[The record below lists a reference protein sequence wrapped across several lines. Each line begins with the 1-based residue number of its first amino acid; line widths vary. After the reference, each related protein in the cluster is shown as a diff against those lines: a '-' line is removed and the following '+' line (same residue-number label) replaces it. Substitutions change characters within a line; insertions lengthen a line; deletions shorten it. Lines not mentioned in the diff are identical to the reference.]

1 MTDYFPPLRSGKGWL
16 PRTAIRLMAVSD
28 RDTLLRSIEDF
39 ERTLV
44 EFQSNNV
51 VLQTTVLLRRLDE
64 IGVSA
69 TALGDPVLIA
79 MTEKLRRQL
88 TTGNGLDG

>member
-1 MTDYFPPLRSGKGWL
+1 LK
-16 PRTAIRLMAVSD
+16 AIARASQAKTMSDGRPAAQD

-51 VLQTTVLLRRLDE
+51 VLATTVLLRRLEE

-69 TALGDPVLIA
+69 NALGDPTLLA
-79 MTEKLRRQL
+79 MIEKMRRQL
-88 TTGNGLDG
+88 TTGKGLDG